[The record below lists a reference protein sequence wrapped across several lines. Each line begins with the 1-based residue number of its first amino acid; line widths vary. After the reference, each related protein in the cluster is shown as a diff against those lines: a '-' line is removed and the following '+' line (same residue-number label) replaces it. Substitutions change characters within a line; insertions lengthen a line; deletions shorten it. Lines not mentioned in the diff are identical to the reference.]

1 MLFERLFRHEPEY
14 MDLEELSKE
23 HPAVQVS
30 NLTKTFQRKTK
41 RGRMKTV
48 TTITAINGISF
59 SVGRGEIFGLLGPNS
74 SGKTTTLRCLTTLCA
89 PDSGTIR
96 FYGRNIFDDTRL
108 ARSMLGFVA
117 QSAGVDKVLTGR
129 EHLELFAGLA
139 HLPRSE
145 RDDAIDE
152 LVDVLALGD
161 FIDRLTS
168 VYSGGVIRRLD
179 LAICLLHRPP
189 ILVLDEPTVGLDIES
204 RAVIWRV
211 LQQLR
216 DGGASIILT
225 SHYLEEVDL
234 LSDRLAIMEKGVVLA
249 EGTPTQLKDALG
261 GDRITI
267 RLAEFARFEDAQRV
281 ADEVKM
287 QGLAREARVNRVRA
301 NAIDLVVDPERATVG
316 AEIVAALADL
326 GFERPFSFAQSKP
339 SLDDVYLA
347 ATGRSIAD
355 ADMAAKEKRDKRSM
369 QKEFMV

>member
-1 MLFERLFRHEPEY
+1 
-14 MDLEELSKE
+14 
-23 HPAVQVS
+23 
-30 NLTKTFQRKTK
+30 
-41 RGRMKTV
+41 MKTV
-48 TTITAINGISF
+48 TTITAVDGISF

-89 PDSGTIR
+89 PDSGSIQ
-96 FYGRNIFDDTRL
+96 FYGRNIFLDTRL

-145 RDDAIDE
+145 RDDVIEE
-152 LVDVLALGD
+152 LVEVLALGD

-261 GDRITI
+261 GDRITV
-267 RLAEFARFEDAQRV
+267 RLAEFARFEDAQRA
-281 ADEVKM
+281 ADEVMLK
-287 QGLAREARVNRVRA
+287 GLAKEARVNRVRA

-316 AEIVAALADL
+316 AEIIAALAEL
-326 GFERPFSFAQSKP
+326 GFARPFSFAQAKP